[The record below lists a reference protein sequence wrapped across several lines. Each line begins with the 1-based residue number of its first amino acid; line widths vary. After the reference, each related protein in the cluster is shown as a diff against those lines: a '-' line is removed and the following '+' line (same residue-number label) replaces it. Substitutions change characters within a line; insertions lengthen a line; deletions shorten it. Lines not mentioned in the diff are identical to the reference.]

1 MVGNNIVRFLN
12 GAKYCL
18 RVLSITT
25 LIVWYN
31 VLHQCFY
38 NDWQVLA
45 SKCKNLLA
53 FQMIMERQMSSLC
66 GSLPF
71 INHAAKMQMNDATT
85 KVDVEL
91 NTNAEKVES
100 WKSQIHML
108 IDVAKWLEHRLSSM
122 NKVAIEDC
130 LQKLAI
136 ATHPIVWFR
145 CTTNKQTC

>member
-1 MVGNNIVRFLN
+1 
-12 GAKYCL
+12 
-18 RVLSITT
+18 
-25 LIVWYN
+25 
-31 VLHQCFY
+31 
-38 NDWQVLA
+38 
-45 SKCKNLLA
+45 
-53 FQMIMERQMSSLC
+53 
-66 GSLPF
+66 
-71 INHAAKMQMNDATT
+71 MNDATT

-145 CTTNKQTC
+145 CTNNNQHARKRFDKRDATKSSQKTRHVQNTLEDYREFFFFFS